1 MRQDLRPDTD
11 EIGDLIL
18 TRLRLDDGVLRGS
31 TGELVLCDGLPC
43 TSVSL
48 RPCTEMYS
56 VFNHFHRRYGETQA
70 ANRPSFAYYNAD
82 NCLTNL
88 C

>member
-48 RPCTEMYS
+48 RPCTETYS
-56 VFNHFHRRYGETQA
+56 IHEYSTTFTVAMEKRRQLTVHRLRIIMQITA
-70 ANRPSFAYYNAD
+70 
-82 NCLTNL
+82 
-88 C
+88 